1 MYHLKYLT
9 IMSLNYSIAMMG
21 NPLKKEEPKK
31 AYAKAQTNGELSL
44 KELSTLIASKCTVHQ
59 ADVSAVLIATTECM
73 LEGLKAGKQVNFGD
87 LGAFR
92 LQINSGGAPS
102 ADLFTSD
109 YIKGVNIQ
117 FVPGEELQV
126 IFQGLKFNLVPT
138 RAAQAAVI
146 KAQKAGKT
154 TVDISGKNGS
164 SDSESL
170 LRDLRSLSHPN
181 SLRSDRDAPDAR
193 FGLFALRPSAKAVQ
207 RKASLSSYILRGI
220 LILNS

>member
-126 IFQGLKFNLVPT
+126 
-138 RAAQAAVI
+138 AVI

-164 SDSESL
+164 SDSES
-170 LRDLRSLSHPN
+170 
-181 SLRSDRDAPDAR
+181 PDE
-193 FGLFALRPSAKAVQ
+193 
-207 RKASLSSYILRGI
+207 I
-220 LILNS
+220 

>member
-1 MYHLKYLT
+1 M
-9 IMSLNYSIAMMG
+9 
-21 NPLKKEEPKK
+21 
-31 AYAKAQTNGELSL
+31 
-44 KELSTLIASKCTVHQ
+44 HQ

-126 IFQGLKFNLVPT
+126 I
-138 RAAQAAVI
+138 
-146 KAQKAGKT
+146 
-154 TVDISGKNGS
+154 S
-164 SDSESL
+164 
-170 LRDLRSLSHPN
+170 
-181 SLRSDRDAPDAR
+181 
-193 FGLFALRPSAKAVQ
+193 
-207 RKASLSSYILRGI
+207 KASSSTSSPPGPPKPPSSSPEGR
-220 LILNS
+220 

>member
-1 MYHLKYLT
+1 
-9 IMSLNYSIAMMG
+9 MMG

-73 LEGLKAGKQVNFGD
+73 LEGLKAGKQVDFGE

-92 LQINSGGAPS
+92 LH
-102 ADLFTSD
+102 
-109 YIKGVNIQ
+109 IKGVNIQ

-164 SDSESL
+164 SDSES
-170 LRDLRSLSHPN
+170 
-181 SLRSDRDAPDAR
+181 PDE
-193 FGLFALRPSAKAVQ
+193 
-207 RKASLSSYILRGI
+207 I
-220 LILNS
+220 

>member
-31 AYAKAQTNGELSL
+31 AYAK
-44 KELSTLIASKCTVHQ
+44 ELSTLIASKCTVHQ

-73 LEGLKAGKQVNFGD
+73 LEVLKAGKQVDFGD

-164 SDSESL
+164 SDSES
-170 LRDLRSLSHPN
+170 
-181 SLRSDRDAPDAR
+181 PDE
-193 FGLFALRPSAKAVQ
+193 
-207 RKASLSSYILRGI
+207 I
-220 LILNS
+220 

>member
-126 IFQGLKFNLVPT
+126 IFQGSSSTSSPPGPPKPPSSRPRRPVRQRWISPVRTAPRTPSRLT
-138 RAAQAAVI
+138 RFSV
-146 KAQKAGKT
+146 T
-154 TVDISGKNGS
+154 
-164 SDSESL
+164 
-170 LRDLRSLSHPN
+170 
-181 SLRSDRDAPDAR
+181 
-193 FGLFALRPSAKAVQ
+193 FGLTQK
-207 RKASLSSYILRGI
+207 
-220 LILNS
+220 